1 MGTNSA
7 VIAKQVLENAFQVM
21 SIHIMAICQAI
32 DLLHPEEK
40 EKLSPNAKSVYAQIR
55 QHALFVTDDVP
66 QFESIAAVFE
76 YIKETPFHL

>member
-55 QHALFVTDDVP
+55 ERAKFVTDDVP